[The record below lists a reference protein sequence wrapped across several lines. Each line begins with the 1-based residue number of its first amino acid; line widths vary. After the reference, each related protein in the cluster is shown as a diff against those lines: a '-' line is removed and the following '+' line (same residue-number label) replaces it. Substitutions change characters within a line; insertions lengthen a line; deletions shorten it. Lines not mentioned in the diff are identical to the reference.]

1 MGKDGWSRT
10 SALPLCLHGMD
21 RENFAFYFFLASHI
35 VVVVLK
41 AVKPCANITFLAP
54 VSRLYTLAF
63 GWQDFSQSL
72 SISRLCIIIVILN

>member
-1 MGKDGWSRT
+1 VELYLCPPFSAKGKDEWSCT

-41 AVKPCANITFLAP
+41 AAKPRANITFLAP

-63 GWQDFSQSL
+63 GCTDSGSL
-72 SISRLCIIIVILN
+72 W